1 MRRTYERLPTPYLEV
16 LFLLH
21 PLIALAPR
29 IPFAT
34 MHRFGQGHKAVV
46 WSKNEVPS
54 LIKEVPVMQAMPGP
68 EERYHSLAVAG
79 RLADATTNAQALRAL
94 PGLGNV
100 AFVCDALI

>member
-1 MRRTYERLPTPYLEV
+1 LPTLCLEV
-16 LFLLH
+16 LFLSH
-21 PLIALAPR
+21 PLIVLIRR
-29 IPFAT
+29 IPLAT

-46 WSKNEVPS
+46 WAKSEVPALINEVP
-54 LIKEVPVMQAMPGP
+54 IMQAMPGP